1 MFMKS
6 VDYWGEVTGML
17 SEDMASVFLIPL
29 PPQMM
34 FQFLLFFFFVVL
46 FLKNIEHAVYFYN

>member
-6 VDYWGEVTGML
+6 VDDCGEVTDML

-34 FQFLLFFFFVVL
+34 FQFLLFFFVVL

>member
-34 FQFLLFFFFVVL
+34 FQFLLFFFVVL

>member
-34 FQFLLFFFFVVL
+34 FQFLLFFFCSFI
-46 FLKNIEHAVYFYN
+46 FKKY